1 MPCFYS
7 KRRGFVVNV
16 SGKVEIFPRER
27 IEAGSLSSLLDE
39 DLLSVVIGR
48 GMAGKNVFELAK
60 EVAEFL
66 KSRSKIPS
74 MQELLAIRGL
84 GRAKAAQILACL
96 ELSSRFMLGHHDCA
110 VQGPSELMPR
120 ISFLKGLSQE
130 RMVLVT
136 LNGGNRVIGI
146 HTLTV
151 GLANQA
157 PVHPREAFAPAL
169 VDRCVGVIFA
179 HNHPSGNLDPSEEDL
194 RVTRRLCMVGR
205 LLDIPVLDHL
215 IVSIRGFR
223 SLKASH
229 AGLFEP
235 SMEDYR

>member
-1 MPCFYS
+1 MNLS
-7 KRRGFVVNV
+7 DKLE
-16 SGKVEIFPRER
+16 KFPRER
-27 IEAGSLSSLLDE
+27 IESGALSSLLDE

-60 EVAEFL
+60 EVADFL

-74 MQELLAIRGL
+74 MQELLVIRGL

-96 ELSSRFMLGHHDCA
+96 ELSSRFMLGHQDCA

-120 ISFLKGLSQE
+120 IAFLKGLTQE

-169 VDRCVGVIFA
+169 VDRAVGVIFA
-179 HNHPSGNLDPSEEDL
+179 HNHPSGNLEPSDEDQ
-194 RVTRRLCMVGR
+194 RVTRRLCAVGR

-229 AGLFEP
+229 AELFES
-235 SMEDYR
+235 SMEAYR